1 LLTLSPISIGRS
13 SASGAR
19 GFTVSN
25 TNSSTAVGSFDVYTL
40 EAQCNHLLVQGL
52 ASSTRNSYASGQRK
66 FLEFCCQLGKIHP
79 SGSPCPVDEWTLC
92 LFLTFLAKTVQYS
105 TIKVYLSAVRSLHID
120 QGFPDPLVNC
130 LRLQRVLR
138 GVERT
143 QGDASSQRLPITDN
157 VLVVIFKALNVNMP
171 DHCMFWAACCL
182 AYFGFLRSAEF
193 TIPNLASYSPSIHLG
208 VADTAV
214 DSASSPSCL
223 RVQIKASKTDP
234 FRKGCF
240 VHIGR
245 GTYPL
250 CALQSLM
257 SCLTIRGDGLGPLF
271 LFQDGRPLSR
281 PLLTAWLR
289 HILASAGICGNFSS
303 HSFRIGAATVAARNG
318 IPNHQIQ
325 ALGRWS
331 STAYL
336 SYIRTRAEILSKL
349 SKRLTAGATP

>member
-1 LLTLSPISIGRS
+1 M
-13 SASGAR
+13 
-19 GFTVSN
+19 VSN

-40 EAQCNHLLVQGL
+40 EAQCNHLLLQGL

-79 SGSPCPVDEWTLC
+79 SGSPCSVDEWTLC
-92 LFLTFLAKTVQYS
+92 LFVTFLAKTVQYS

-120 QGFPDPLVNC
+120 QDFPDPLIDC
-130 LRLQRVLR
+130 LRLRRVLR
-138 GVERT
+138 GVKQT
-143 QGDASSQRLPITDN
+143 QGDASSQWLPITDD
-157 VLVVIFKALNVNMP
+157 VLVVIFKALNVNLP

-182 AYFGFLRSAEF
+182 ASFGFLRSAEF
-193 TIPNLASYSPSIHLG
+193 TVPNLASYSPSIHLG
-208 VADTAV
+208 VADTSV

-223 RVQIKASKTDP
+223 HVRIKASKTDP

-257 SCLTIRGDGLGPLF
+257 SYLTIRGNGLGPLF
-271 LFQDGRPLSR
+271 LFQDGRPLSQ

-289 HILASAGICGNFSS
+289 RILASAGISGNFSS
-303 HSFRIGAATVAARNG
+303 HSFCIGAAMVAARNG

-325 ALGRWS
+325 ALGR
-331 STAYL
+331 
-336 SYIRTRAEILSKL
+336 
-349 SKRLTAGATP
+349 